1 MSGLMAKTLHPA
13 CALVGYSVI
22 TAIVFTGLLAS
33 PFSMFVA
40 VSEPKCM
47 DGTTST
53 PYPFTVNALGVAAP
67 STGPNAP
74 NADSVP
80 FCNKDALYNA
90 VQISYVS
97 VGFLGYST
105 INADPFTA
113 TGSASNQLFCYAKS
127 NGTCDSFG
135 ALGVNTIKV
144 SINSANNGR
153 LSITDSANF
162 LLAGGGSSISSY
174 NNFPITFAEALP
186 IPNFATSNTYYMRN
200 VNLFGSGPANP
211 PSFQIAIDTTSLPIA
226 SFSST
231 TGTFTV
237 TMPSLASCAT
247 QNNMAFGSF
256 SNPANIN
263 SDGTLKQGSCGY
275 CLTKEQSA
283 GMLAVPGLCGITIAL
298 LLIIELMMCIP
309 AARKLGFFPILVIVV
324 SVLCIVFLIA
334 AVASAATWHYQ
345 VASCTSQTD
354 FTKEQFMPAPT
365 RAAFSGYTPS
375 SGTSMLRNS
384 RGRGRFDFDQLPG
397 PTAYLKPSIIP
408 GIGAAALIVA
418 IVLLFLFT
426 IFFAIKT
433 DWKAVSSSADS
444 AAAIM
449 TPR

>member
-1 MSGLMAKTLHPA
+1 MAKTLHPA

-33 PFSMFVA
+33 PFNMFVA
-40 VSEPKCM
+40 VAEPKCM

-67 STGPNAP
+67 TTGPNAP

-80 FCNKDALYNA
+80 FCTTEALYNGYLIA
-90 VQISYVS
+90 YNSY
-97 VGFLGYST
+97 GFLGYQVV
-105 INADPFTA
+105 NADLFTTNNFA
-113 TGSASNQLFCYAKS
+113 ESKLFCYAKS

-144 SINSANNGR
+144 SISIANDGTLTIR
-153 LSITDSANF
+153 DLANF
-162 LLAGGGSSISSY
+162 AAAGGGNSASRY
-174 NNFPITFAEALP
+174 NNFPITFADALP

-200 VNLFGSGPANP
+200 FNGGQFK
-211 PSFQIAIDTTSLPIA
+211 IAVDTTSLPIDK
-226 SFSST
+226 FLST
-231 TGTFTV
+231 TGEFKV

-247 QNNMAFGSF
+247 QNNMAVGSA

-334 AVASAATWHYQ
+334 AVASAATWNYQ
-345 VASCTSQTD
+345 VATCISQTD
-354 FTKEQFMPAPT
+354 LTKAQFMPAPT
-365 RAAFSGYTPS
+365 RAPFGGYTPS
-375 SGTSMLRNS
+375 SGNSMLAQGA
-384 RGRGRFDFDQLPG
+384 GRGLFRVDQAG
-397 PTAYLKPSIIP
+397 GNAAAYLKPSIIP